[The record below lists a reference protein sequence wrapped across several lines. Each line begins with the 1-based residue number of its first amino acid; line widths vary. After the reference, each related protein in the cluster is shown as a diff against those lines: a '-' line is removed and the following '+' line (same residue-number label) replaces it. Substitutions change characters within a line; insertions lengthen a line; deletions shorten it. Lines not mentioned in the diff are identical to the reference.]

1 MSHWQTSNSAYGA
14 GVVLDMNQ
22 KLERRYEKLAAAAR
36 QDREYAAAA
45 QSDDAWQLT
54 EAVAEQHVTPRM
66 VEPRARPPQRRQ
78 PSSQE
83 VAAGAERLRQRLRAF
98 GLREKPIRPDGACQ
112 FRAVAEAIYGD
123 QELHAEVRER
133 ALALLRTQKE
143 RFVGFVE
150 EESWELYLQRMARID
165 EWGDNLTLQ
174 SLADAFDVDI
184 NVISSFAE
192 GGVLCILPLKAAS
205 EPATAKPRQQVF
217 LGYYADVHYVSVE
230 RAPARLD

>member
-14 GVVLDMNQ
+14 GVVFEMNQ
-22 KLERRYEKLAAAAR
+22 KLERRYEKLATAAR

-45 QSDDAWQLT
+45 QSDAWLLM

-66 VEPRARPPQRRQ
+66 VEPRARPPLRRQ

-83 VAAGAERLRQRLRAF
+83 VAVGAERLRQRLRAF

-112 FRAVAEAIYGD
+112 FRALADAIYGD

-133 ALALLRTQKE
+133 ALALLRAQKE

-150 EESWELYLQRMARID
+150 EESWEQYMQRMARID

-184 NVISSFAE
+184 NVISSSAE

-205 EPATAKPRQQVF
+205 EPATAKPREQVF
-217 LGYYADVHYVSVE
+217 LGYYADVHFVSVE
-230 RAPARLD
+230 RAPAA